1 MKVQKGFW
9 EWNNLYR
16 FEHRKGKEFV
26 KMNVFKNLYCYRE
39 LLKTSVKKEVRS
51 KYKNSF
57 LGVVWSFLNPLLQ
70 IVVYA
75 IIFSLILK
83 NKQEHYAIF
92 LCSGIIP
99 WTFFSVAINKSAFTM
114 IENGNIIKKV
124 YFPREIIPISVVT
137 AETINF
143 LISTIIILG
152 FVILGGIGV
161 TKYILFYP
169 FILIAQYLVIL
180 SISLVV
186 SAICVYFRDL
196 QHFIGII
203 LQLLFYAAPIVYAQD
218 SIPKEY
224 QWILKYNPMTYI
236 INAYRDIFYYQKATE
251 LKPLMLLIIV
261 GSIACLAGY
270 KFFYKLQRGFA
281 EQL

>member
-1 MKVQKGFW
+1 M
-9 EWNNLYR
+9 NL
-16 FEHRKGKEFV
+16 
-26 KMNVFKNLYCYRE
+26 FKNLYNYRE

-83 NKQEHYAIF
+83 NKQENYAIF
-92 LCSGIIP
+92 LCCGIIP
-99 WTFFSVAINKSAFTM
+99 WTFFSSAINKSAFTI

-124 YFPREIIPISVVT
+124 YFPREIIPISVVV
-137 AETINF
+137 AEAINF

-152 FVILGGIGV
+152 FVIIGGIGI
-161 TKYILFYP
+161 TKYLLFYP
-169 FILIAQYLVIL
+169 IILITQYVVII
-180 SISLVV
+180 SIAFVV
-186 SAICVYFRDL
+186 SSICVYFRDL

-203 LQLLFYAAPIVYAQD
+203 LQLLFYATPIIYSQD
-218 SIPKEY
+218 NIPSEY
-224 QWILKYNPMTYI
+224 QWILKINPMTYI
-236 INAYRDIFYYQKATE
+236 INAYRDIFYYQKAFE
-251 LKPLMLLIIV
+251 ILPLIILLFIGIV
-261 GSIACLAGY
+261 TSYVGY
-270 KFFYKLQRGFA
+270 KIFYKLQKGFA

>member
-1 MKVQKGFW
+1 MS
-9 EWNNLYR
+9 L
-16 FEHRKGKEFV
+16 
-26 KMNVFKNLYCYRE
+26 FKNLYNYRE

-70 IVVYA
+70 IMVYA

-83 NKQEHYAIF
+83 NKQEHYAVF
-92 LCSGIIP
+92 LCAGIIP

-124 YFPREIIPISVVT
+124 YFPREIIPISVVF

-152 FVILGGIGV
+152 FVIIGGIGI
-161 TKYILFYP
+161 TKYLLLYP
-169 FILIAQYLVIL
+169 IILIAQYLVII
-180 SISLVV
+180 SISFVV
-186 SAICVYFRDL
+186 SSICVYFRDL

-203 LQLLFYAAPIVYAQD
+203 LQLLFYATPIVYSQD
-218 SIPKEY
+218 SIPSEY
-224 QWILKYNPMTYI
+224 QWILKINPMTYI
-236 INAYRDIFYYQKATE
+236 INSYRDIFYYQKSIEVIPIIMLIFIGIATCF
-251 LKPLMLLIIV
+251 V
-261 GSIACLAGY
+261 GY
-270 KFFYKLQRGFA
+270 KIFNKLQKGFA

>member
-1 MKVQKGFW
+1 M
-9 EWNNLYR
+9 
-16 FEHRKGKEFV
+16 EFL
-26 KMNVFKNLYCYRE
+26 KNLYNYRE

-83 NKQEHYAIF
+83 NKQENYAIF
-92 LCSGIIP
+92 LCCGIIP
-99 WTFFSVAINKSAFTM
+99 WSFFSIAINKSAFTM

-143 LISTIIILG
+143 LISTLIIIG
-152 FVILGGIGV
+152 FTVIGGIGIS
-161 TKYILFYP
+161 KFILFYP
-169 FILIAQYLVIL
+169 IILGVQYLIIL
-180 SISLVV
+180 AFSFIV
-186 SAICVYFRDL
+186 SSICVYFRDL

-203 LQLLFYAAPIVYAQD
+203 LQLLFYATPIVYSQD
-218 SIPKEY
+218 AIPREY

-236 INAYRDIFYYQKATE
+236 INAYRDIFYYQK
-251 LKPLMLLIIV
+251 LMDFMPLIILFIIGILACA
-261 GSIACLAGY
+261 GSY
-270 KFFYKLQRGFA
+270 KIFNKLQKGFA
-281 EQL
+281 EEL

>member
-1 MKVQKGFW
+1 M
-9 EWNNLYR
+9 NL
-16 FEHRKGKEFV
+16 
-26 KMNVFKNLYCYRE
+26 FKNLYNYRE

-83 NKQEHYAIF
+83 NKQENYAIF
-92 LCSGIIP
+92 LCCGIIP
-99 WTFFSVAINKSAFTM
+99 WTFFSIAINRSAFIM

-124 YFPREIIPISVVT
+124 YFPREIIPISVVL

-143 LISTIIILG
+143 LISTLIILG
-152 FVILGGIGV
+152 FVIIGGIGI
-161 TKYILFYP
+161 TKYLLFYP
-169 FILIAQYLVIL
+169 IILIAQYLVII
-180 SISLVV
+180 SIAFVV
-186 SAICVYFRDL
+186 SSICVYFRDL

-203 LQLLFYAAPIVYAQD
+203 LQLLFYATPIVYSQD
-218 SIPKEY
+218 SIPGEY
-224 QWILKYNPMTYI
+224 QWILKINPMTYI
-236 INAYRDIFYYQKATE
+236 INAYRDIFYYQKAFDI
-251 LKPLMLLIIV
+251 LPLIILLFIGIV
-261 GSIACLAGY
+261 TSYVGY
-270 KFFYKLQRGFA
+270 KIFYKLQKGFA

>member
-1 MKVQKGFW
+1 M
-9 EWNNLYR
+9 NL
-16 FEHRKGKEFV
+16 
-26 KMNVFKNLYCYRE
+26 FKNLYNYRE

-70 IVVYA
+70 IMVYA

-83 NKQEHYAIF
+83 NKQENYAIF
-92 LCSGIIP
+92 LCCGIIP
-99 WTFFSVAINKSAFTM
+99 WAFFSIAINKSAFII

-152 FVILGGIGV
+152 FVIVGRIGI

-169 FILIAQYLVIL
+169 IVLATQYLLVL
-180 SISLVV
+180 AISFIV
-186 SAICVYFRDL
+186 SSICVYFRDL

-203 LQLLFYAAPIVYAQD
+203 LQLLFYAAPIVYSQD
-218 SIPKEY
+218 IIPTEY

-236 INAYRDIFYYQKATE
+236 INAYRDIFYYQKAFE
-251 LKPLMLLIIV
+251 ILPLIILLFIGIV
-261 GSIACLAGY
+261 TSYVGY
-270 KFFYKLQRGFA
+270 KIFYKLQKGFA

>member
-1 MKVQKGFW
+1 
-9 EWNNLYR
+9 LI
-16 FEHRKGKEFV
+16 
-26 KMNVFKNLYCYRE
+26 MNVFKNLYDYRE

-57 LGVVWSFLNPLLQ
+57 LGVLWSFLNPLLQ
-70 IVVYA
+70 IIVYA

-83 NKQEHYAIF
+83 NKQDNYAIF
-92 LCSGIIP
+92 LCAGLIP
-99 WTFFSVAINKSAFTM
+99 WTYFSISINKSAFTI

-143 LISTIIILG
+143 LISTLIILG
-152 FVILGGIGV
+152 FVIFGGIGIS
-161 TKYILFYP
+161 KYILYYP
-169 FILIAQYLVIL
+169 LVLIAQYLVIL
-180 SISLVV
+180 AISFII
-186 SAICVYFRDL
+186 SSICVYFRDL

-203 LQLLFYAAPIVYAQD
+203 LQLLFYATPIVYSQD
-218 SIPKEY
+218 SIPPEY

-236 INAYRDIFYYQKATE
+236 VNAYRNIFYYKTAID
-251 LKPLMLLIIV
+251 LKSIILLII
-261 GSIACLAGY
+261 IAIGGCVCGY
-270 KFFYKLQRGFA
+270 WIFSKLQKGFA

>member
-1 MKVQKGFW
+1 
-9 EWNNLYR
+9 
-16 FEHRKGKEFV
+16 
-26 KMNVFKNLYCYRE
+26 MNVFKNLYDYRE

-57 LGVVWSFLNPLLQ
+57 LGVLWSFLNPLLQ
-70 IVVYA
+70 IIVYA

-83 NKQEHYAIF
+83 NKQDNYAIF
-92 LCSGIIP
+92 LCAGLIP
-99 WTFFSVAINKSAFTM
+99 WTYFSISINKSAFTI

-143 LISTIIILG
+143 LISTLIILG
-152 FVILGGIGV
+152 FVIFGGIGIS
-161 TKYILFYP
+161 KYILYYP
-169 FILIAQYLVIL
+169 LVLIAQYLVIL
-180 SISLVV
+180 AISFII
-186 SAICVYFRDL
+186 SSICVYFRDL

-203 LQLLFYAAPIVYAQD
+203 LQLLFYATPIVYSQN
-218 SIPKEY
+218 SIPPEY

-236 INAYRDIFYYQKATE
+236 VNAYRNIFYYKTAID
-251 LKPLMLLIIV
+251 LKSIILLII
-261 GSIACLAGY
+261 IAIGGCVCGY
-270 KFFYKLQRGFA
+270 WIFSKLQKGFA

>member
-1 MKVQKGFW
+1 M
-9 EWNNLYR
+9 NL
-16 FEHRKGKEFV
+16 
-26 KMNVFKNLYCYRE
+26 FKNLYNYRE

-83 NKQEHYAIF
+83 NKQENYAIF
-92 LCSGIIP
+92 LCCGIIP
-99 WTFFSVAINKSAFTM
+99 WTFFSSAINKSAFTI

-124 YFPREIIPISVVT
+124 YFPREIIPISVVI
-137 AETINF
+137 AEAINF

-152 FVILGGIGV
+152 FVIIGGIGI
-161 TKYILFYP
+161 TKYLLFYP
-169 FILIAQYLVIL
+169 IILITQYVVII
-180 SISLVV
+180 SIAFVV
-186 SAICVYFRDL
+186 SSICVYFRDL

-203 LQLLFYAAPIVYAQD
+203 LQLLFYATPIIYSQD
-218 SIPKEY
+218 NIPSEY
-224 QWILKYNPMTYI
+224 QWILKINPMTYI
-236 INAYRDIFYYQKATE
+236 INAYRDIFYYQKAFE
-251 LKPLMLLIIV
+251 ILPLIILLFIGIV
-261 GSIACLAGY
+261 TSYVGY
-270 KFFYKLQRGFA
+270 KIFYKLQKGFA